1 MNPIFSAITYKA
13 VRDRILAQEPSIDET
28 TLADTVEGLTDLHEV
43 LAAVIRAALSDEAL
57 AAGLKLRI
65 EEMQIRLRR
74 LQESADKRRLVAK
87 AVMTDLRLDKLK
99 APDFTAS
106 LRAGSPS
113 LIVVNEA
120 AVPKEYWQAREPR
133 LNREKLTIELKQGA
147 TIPGVA
153 LSNAEP
159 VLGVRTK

>member
-1 MNPIFSAITYKA
+1 MNPIFSAIAYKA

-65 EEMQIRLRR
+65 EEMQMRLRR
-74 LQESADKRRLVAK
+74 LQERADKRRLVAK

-99 APDFTAS
+99 ASDFTAS